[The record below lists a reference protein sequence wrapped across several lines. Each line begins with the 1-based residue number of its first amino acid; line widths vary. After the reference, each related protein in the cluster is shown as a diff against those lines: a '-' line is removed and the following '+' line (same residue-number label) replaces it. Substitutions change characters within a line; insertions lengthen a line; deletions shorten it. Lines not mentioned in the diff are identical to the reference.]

1 MRRACLIALL
11 VLSCDPQADSD
22 YPGEPL
28 LTLSGQVKSDGPLPA
43 LEAAM
48 LWQRGEPPAVDQ
60 QDLATRAPVQA
71 TFPATFTVHLYHPP
85 PAPARRSLAP
95 GEPGWAR
102 AAAAAI
108 PQGIAASQI
117 AGAAGGAAIPGPAA
131 GGPADAGS
139 APDGGAPPP
148 DGGVGVGPATAPPGY
163 GIDPGHW
170 IIHLASDAK
179 EGSLTAYWL
188 GAPMSAGF
196 HLVRVTAVDP
206 KCVTDAEL
214 QSCIDDLAVRGLI
227 GDSARSFC
235 LAPYRLSPAPPGEQ
249 LLLDLGATGLG
260 PPPGCP

>member
-95 GEPGWAR
+95 GELR
-102 AAAAAI
+102 
-108 PQGIAASQI
+108 
-117 AGAAGGAAIPGPAA
+117 
-131 GGPADAGS
+131 
-139 APDGGAPPP
+139 
-148 DGGVGVGPATAPPGY
+148 
-163 GIDPGHW
+163 
-170 IIHLASDAK
+170 
-179 EGSLTAYWL
+179 
-188 GAPMSAGF
+188 
-196 HLVRVTAVDP
+196 
-206 KCVTDAEL
+206 
-214 QSCIDDLAVRGLI
+214 
-227 GDSARSFC
+227 
-235 LAPYRLSPAPPGEQ
+235 SPAPPLVAPRTQGARPMGAPPRPTAASGSDRRR
-249 LLLDLGATGLG
+249 LLLVTESIPATGSSTS
-260 PPPGCP
+260 PPTRRKARSRLIGWALR